1 MQIKKLI
8 TSFLISSFI
17 SVQILQNLSFATGEV
32 LDSVAQDASF
42 KTAVNDVAGLRLS
55 VEDFKQKLL
64 LLDQKSRDN
73 NKGKIDEQYRAARE
87 EMVRVIQTLDVS
99 TAKIGRLL
107 KQLYSFKMRLKDE
120 LQVLKETQG
129 HLQVGKQYLNQ
140 LLLLVYKM
148 QREIYTFDGEKV
160 DDLKVFMKGK
170 DTSHLLVGNDTLQAL
185 LAQINDLLKQA
196 SAQEA
201 DKNKIIRKLVSLK
214 AESQK
219 ALAHYQAEIEILQQK
234 KAYLATFMQLYRDK
248 KIAQISQDGVAAEMK
263 LMDEEIAKLVKLL
276 VAKKGKKS
284 EEVFVQLEN
293 LKSQV
298 QSGAAETSPL
308 AWPTYPVSQILR
320 IFKDPDFEKEY
331 GFKNLGVQLAV
342 DQSSPVYA
350 MRDGV
355 VYHVQDQ
362 GLGVHWLMIVHTDG
376 YVSIYQYLNEIAVKA
391 GDVVRR
397 GQFVGK
403 SG

>member
-1 MQIKKLI
+1 M
-8 TSFLISSFI
+8 
-17 SVQILQNLSFATGEV
+17 
-32 LDSVAQDASF
+32 DSLAQDAAF
-42 KTAVNDVAGLRLS
+42 KTAVDEVAGLRLS
-55 VEDFKQKLL
+55 VDDFKQKLL
-64 LLDQKSRDN
+64 QLDQKSKEQ
-73 NKGKIDEQYRAARE
+73 NKGKLDMQYRAARE
-87 EMVRVIQTLDVS
+87 EMVRVIQNLDVS
-99 TAKIGRLL
+99 TAKISRLL
-107 KQLYSFKMRLKDE
+107 KQLYDFKIRLKDE
-120 LQVLKETQG
+120 LSLLKETQG
-129 HLQVGKQYLNQ
+129 HLKLGKQYLNQ

-148 QREIYTFDGEKV
+148 QREIYTFDGERI
-160 DDLKVFMKGK
+160 DDVKVFMKGK
-170 DTSHLLVGNDTLQAL
+170 DTSQLLVGNDTLQAL

-201 DKNKIIRKLVSLK
+201 DKNKIIRKLMNLK
-214 AESQK
+214 VESQK
-219 ALAHYQAEIEILQQK
+219 ALEHYQSKIETLGQK
-234 KAYLATFMQLYRDK
+234 KEYLTSFMQLYKEK
-248 KIAQISQDGVAAEMK
+248 KLAQITQEGLAAEMK
-263 LMDEEIAKLVKLL
+263 LMDEEVGKLL
-276 VAKKGKKS
+276 KLFVAQKGKKS

-298 QSGAAETSPL
+298 QSGVVEVSPL
-308 AWPTYPVSQILR
+308 AWPAYPVSQILR

-376 YVSIYQYLNEIAVKA
+376 YVSVYQYLNEIAVKV

-397 GQFVGK
+397 GQFIGK